1 LKAVHTLRHQHNV
14 KTLCRVLGVN
24 RSTYYGYV
32 NRKPSARTLENQQ
45 LRTAI
50 LEIYGKSRKRF
61 GAHKIRQRIL
71 VEYGIKISV
80 GRVYRL
86 MKEMQLPKMS
96 TVKPKYVKS
105 FAEDVDCPNLLQKKF
120 APTAPN
126 QVWVSDITYKRV
138 SGNWRY
144 ICAIIDLFGRKLIAY
159 SFASRPTAEL
169 AINTF
174 SAAYYS
180 RGMPKGLLFHTD
192 RGSQYTAKKFR
203 QLLDKLD
210 IIQSFSAKAH
220 PYDNAVIESFFKYLK
235 QEELDRKSFNSDAE
249 LSLSLFEYENFYNH
263 QRPHSF
269 NDGLTPCEAEDKF
282 YLIE

>member
-1 LKAVHTLRHQHNV
+1 MKAVHTLRHQHNV

-71 VEYGIKISV
+71 VEYGINISV

-105 FAEDVDCPNLLQKKF
+105 FTEDIECPNLLQKKF
-120 APTAPN
+120 APSAPN
-126 QVWVSDITYKRV
+126 QVWVSDITYVRV
-138 SGNWRY
+138 GGQFRY
-144 ICAIIDLFGRKLIAY
+144 VCAILDLFARKLIACN
-159 SFASRPTAEL
+159 FASRPTAKL
-169 AINTF
+169 VIDAFN
-174 SAAYYS
+174 SAYLE
-180 RGMPKGLLFHTD
+180 RGMPKGLLFHSD
-192 RGSQYTAKKFR
+192 RGSQYTSREFR
-203 QLLDKLD
+203 KLMDSLDVV
-210 IIQSFSAKAH
+210 QSFSAKAH
-220 PYDNAVIESFFKYLK
+220 PYDNAVIESFFRYLK
-235 QEELDRKSFNSDAE
+235 QDELNRKSFNSDKE
-249 LSLSLFEYENFYNH
+249 LSLSLFEYENFYNS

-269 NDGLTPCEAEDKF
+269 NDGLTPSEMEDIF
-282 YLIE
+282 YKQT

>member
-1 LKAVHTLRHQHNV
+1 MRFQHNV
-14 KTLCRVLGVN
+14 MTLCRVLNVN
-24 RSTYYGYV
+24 RSTYYAYI
-32 NRKPSARTLENQQ
+32 NRKPSARSLENQR

-71 VEYGIKISV
+71 VEYGTNISV

-96 TVKPKYVKS
+96 TIKPK
-105 FAEDVDCPNLLQKKF
+105 AIPNLVDDSACPNYLQKKF
-120 APTAPN
+120 APSAPN

-138 SGNWRY
+138 GGSWRY
-144 ICAIIDLFGRKLIAY
+144 ICAIIDLFGRRLIACK
-159 SFASRPTAEL
+159 FASRPKAEL
-169 AINTF
+169 VIDTF
-174 SAAYYS
+174 NAAYYE
-180 RGMPKGLLFHTD
+180 RGMPTGLMFHSD
-192 RGSQYTAKKFR
+192 RGSQYTAFEFR
-203 QLLDKLD
+203 KLLDRLD
-210 IIQSFSAKAH
+210 VIQSFSAKAH

-235 QEELDRKSFNSDAE
+235 QEELDRKSFNLDKE
-249 LSLSLFEYENFYNH
+249 LALSLFEYEHFYNF

-269 NDGLTPCEAEDKF
+269 NDGLTPSETEDKF